1 MQKRL
6 LKAAD
11 VAELLA
17 TSENAV
23 RLLVFR
29 RQIPYLK
36 LNRRVL
42 FDESE
47 IVRWLD
53 SQRRVTPDEALEAV
67 GR

>member
-6 LKAAD
+6 LRAAE
-11 VAELLA
+11 VAEMLA
-17 TSENAV
+17 TSENAI

-29 RQIPYLK
+29 RQIPFLK

-47 IVRWLD
+47 IMRWLD
-53 SQRRVTPDEALEAV
+53 SQRRVTSEEALAAV
-67 GR
+67 SR